1 MSNADGNLKLVLR
14 LQTEVAAAQ
23 RDLGKVEAGLD
34 RVGASAARVG
44 TSSTI
49 GKAEREAAAAGAAAA
64 RAARQFQELEK
75 RSAAAGSAGTG
86 RTGVSAGQQQAAM
99 RMLPAQI
106 TDITT
111 QLASGAP
118 IWLTAIQ
125 QGGQIKDSFGGVVPT
140 FRALAGAINPVTVGM
155 AALVAGLGAGA
166 VAVIQIQR
174 ETAAYNAA
182 LEASNNIQGLTVDQL
197 RATAKEVSS
206 VTGTTGA
213 AAAAVAQLAAT
224 GRVSGQDL
232 RDAATIAVRAQKLL
246 GREVEDTVRIYAD
259 LGRDPVQTLLKL
271 NEGTNFLTASVLRQ
285 VRAYVEVGDAQAAGA
300 LAQQTWAEQ
309 QQRVLADAERNLG
322 SLERAW
328 QKVGSAAKNAWDR
341 ILDIGRPQTL
351 DERLAAAQRELEKR
365 QALFARGTVRSP
377 ADQEASLAPL
387 RAAIAQMT
395 SEKLAADSSAKARG
409 EAAALEQ
416 RRVALA
422 NGIAALTESVKT
434 NREKLADEKKKLDEA
449 LKLGVI
455 AQAEYDK
462 LLAAS
467 ASKFKDPR
475 GTADPVQ
482 TAFEQQR
489 LQLTEQLAAARQ
501 KLANEQGD
509 VGATQDQAT
518 ARLDAWL
525 ATSGKAE
532 KLDAQRVQTLR
543 DLTTQIDLVNRTTA
557 ELDAT
562 KKRDARIADGMSA
575 VEAQLADASG
585 RSADQITAELTKRFR
600 KLREDLAAAGDKE
613 GLIKVDKLIDISAA
627 RAQLEDLQAQ
637 VSQIFGEQSRVQ
649 QTVQAEVTAGLATEL
664 DGRQRLLD
672 INARTAAQVE
682 ALLPR
687 MRELAALTGN
697 PQIVAGVADLE
708 ARVGQLKIRADEL
721 RLSFQNAFQGG
732 MASAIE
738 DLAMGTASLEDAVKS
753 FIRGI
758 AEAMVKFAAEKIA
771 MEATN
776 AVMGG
781 FDTTLKTIQALVPA
795 IQAAE
800 TAKVAADSTMA
811 ASGVAATTTAAGAAT
826 AAGAEVAAANA
837 PAAAATA
844 TWSFG
849 TAAVAGLIA
858 LAALL
863 AFAKGSF
870 ADGGFTGPG
879 GKYQPAGIVHAGE
892 HVTRQEVVRQP
903 GARQFLDDFNTRG
916 MAALQSW
923 QGYADGGLVTSADT
937 PSFAGFKPSN
947 PSIDVTAKGGD
958 TSLRVVNL
966 LDPGL
971 LDDWV
976 NSSSGEKTMINW
988 IRRNKGAVRSMLD

>member
-1 MSNADGNLKLVLR
+1 M
-14 LQTEVAAAQ
+14 QTEVAAAQ

-49 GKAEREAAAAGAAAA
+49 GKTEREAAAAGAAAA
-64 RAARQFQELEK
+64 RAARQFQDLEK
-75 RSAAAGSAGTG
+75 RTAAAAGAG

-118 IWLTAIQ
+118 IWLTFLQ
-125 QGGQIKDSFGGVVPT
+125 QGGQIKDSFGGIVPT
-140 FRALAGAINPVTVGM
+140 FKALAGAINPVTIGI
-155 AALVAGLGAGA
+155 AALTAGLGAAA

-174 ETAAYNAA
+174 ETGAYNAA
-182 LEASNNIQGLTVDQL
+182 LEASNNIQGFTVDQL
-197 RATAKEVSS
+197 RATAKEVSG

-232 RDAATIAVRAQKLL
+232 RQAATIALQAQRLL

-285 VRAYVEVGDAQAAGA
+285 VRAYVEVGNVQAAGA
-300 LAQQTWAEQ
+300 LAQQTWADQ

-328 QKVGSAAKNAWDR
+328 QKVGSAAKAAWDA
-341 ILDIGRPQTL
+341 ILDIGREKGPE
-351 DERLAAAQRELEKR
+351 ERLDAAQRELARR

-377 ADQEASLAPL
+377 AEQEASLAPL
-387 RAAIAQMT
+387 RAEI
-395 SEKLAADSSAKARG
+395 
-409 EAAALEQ
+409 AAATLEKAQADAAAQERGQETALNQ
-416 RRVALA
+416 RKRRIAEQ
-422 NGIAALTESVKT
+422 IAALTETVKT
-434 NREKLADEKKKLDEA
+434 NREKFEEEKKRLDEA
-449 LKLGVI
+449 LALKVI
-455 AQAEYDK
+455 EKPEYDK
-462 LLAAS
+462 LLTAS
-467 ASKFKDPR
+467 AAKFKDPK
-475 GTADPVQ
+475 TAADPVQ

-489 LQLTEQLAAARQ
+489 LRLTEQLAAAKQ

-509 VGATQDQAT
+509 VAATQDQAT
-518 ARLDAWL
+518 AKLDAWL
-525 ATSGKAE
+525 TTSKEA
-532 KLDAQRVQTLR
+532 LQLNAAQVKTLR
-543 DLTTQIDLVNRTTA
+543 DLATQTDLFGRASTD
-557 ELDAT
+557 LDQQ
-562 KKRDARIADGMSA
+562 KKRDTRIADGMAA
-575 VEAQLADASG
+575 VEAQLADVAG
-585 RSADQITAELTKRFR
+585 RSAEQITNELTKRFR

-637 VSQIFGEQSRVQ
+637 VSQIFGEQGRVQ
-649 QTVQAEVTAGLATEL
+649 QTVQAEVTAGLTSEYE
-664 DGRQRLLD
+664 GRQRLLA
-672 INARTAAQVE
+672 INASTVSQIE

-687 MRELAALTGN
+687 MRELAAITGN
-697 PQIVAGVADLE
+697 PLLAAGVAELE
-708 ARVGQLKIRADEL
+708 AKLEAVKIETETARG
-721 RLSFQNAFQGG
+721 AFQDAFQSG
-732 MASAIE
+732 MRSSIN
-738 DLAMGTASLEDAVKS
+738 DLALGVSSLEDAVKGFVRS
-753 FIRGI
+753 V
-758 AEAMVKFAAEKIA
+758 AEAMVDFAAKKIA
-771 MEATN
+771 AQATD

-781 FDTTLKTIQALVPA
+781 FDTTLKTIQSLVPA

-800 TAKVAADSTMA
+800 TAKVAADTTMA

-870 ADGGFTGPG
+870 ADGGYTGPG
-879 GKYQPAGIVHAGE
+879 GKYQPAGVVHAGE
-892 HVTRQEVVRQP
+892 HVTRQEIVRQP

-916 MAALQSW
+916 MDALRSW
-923 QGYADGGLVTSADT
+923 QGYADGGLVTSTDT
-937 PSFAGFKPSN
+937 PSFAGFKPST

-958 TSLRVVNL
+958 VLLRNINV

-976 NSSSGEKTMINW
+976 NSSSGEKTMVNW
-988 IRRNKGAVRSMLD
+988 IRRNRGAVKSMLD

>member
-1 MSNADGNLKLVLR
+1 M
-14 LQTEVAAAQ
+14 
-23 RDLGKVEAGLD
+23 
-34 RVGASAARVG
+34 
-44 TSSTI
+44 
-49 GKAEREAAAAGAAAA
+49 
-64 RAARQFQELEK
+64 
-75 RSAAAGSAGTG
+75 
-86 RTGVSAGQQQAAM
+86 
-99 RMLPAQI
+99 
-106 TDITT
+106 
-111 QLASGAP
+111 
-118 IWLTAIQ
+118 
-125 QGGQIKDSFGGVVPT
+125 
-140 FRALAGAINPVTVGM
+140 
-155 AALVAGLGAGA
+155 
-166 VAVIQIQR
+166 
-174 ETAAYNAA
+174 
-182 LEASNNIQGLTVDQL
+182 
-197 RATAKEVSS
+197 
-206 VTGTTGA
+206 
-213 AAAAVAQLAAT
+213 
-224 GRVSGQDL
+224 
-232 RDAATIAVRAQKLL
+232 
-246 GREVEDTVRIYAD
+246 
-259 LGRDPVQTLLKL
+259 
-271 NEGTNFLTASVLRQ
+271 
-285 VRAYVEVGDAQAAGA
+285 
-300 LAQQTWAEQ
+300 
-309 QQRVLADAERNLG
+309 LADAERNLG

-455 AQAEYDK
+455 GQAEYDK
-462 LLAAS
+462 LLNES
-467 ASKFKDPR
+467 KLKFKDPKVA
-475 GTADPVQ
+475 ADPVQ
-482 TAFEQQR
+482 TAFQQQQLALTQQLAEARQR
-489 LQLTEQLAAARQ
+489 LAAETTDA
-501 KLANEQGD
+501 KSN
-509 VGATQDQAT
+509 QDAAT
-518 ARLDAWL
+518 AKLDAWL
-525 ATSGKAE
+525 ETSGKAE
-532 KLDAQRVQTLR
+532 KLDSKRVETLR
-543 DLTTQIDLVNRTTA
+543 DLASQIDIVNRATA
-557 ELDAT
+557 TLDET
-562 KKRDARIADGMSA
+562 KKRDARIADGMAA
-575 VEAQLADASG
+575 VTAELADIGG
-585 RSADQITAELTKRFR
+585 RSAEQITNELAKRFR
-600 KLREDLAAAGDKE
+600 KLREDLGAVGDKE
-613 GLIKVDKLIDISAA
+613 GLIKVDKLVDLSSA
-627 RAQLEDLQAQ
+627 RAQLEDLQTQ
-637 VSQIFGEQSRVQ
+637 VTAIFGEQSRVQ

-672 INARTAAQVE
+672 INARTAAKLDE
-682 ALLPR
+682 LLPR

-697 PQIVAGVADLE
+697 QQALAGVADLE

-732 MASAIE
+732 LADGIA
-738 DLAMGTASLEDAVKS
+738 DLALETSSLEDAVKS

-758 AEAMVKFAAEKIA
+758 AEAMVRFAAEKIA

-870 ADGGFTGPG
+870 SGGGYTGDG
-879 GKYQPAGIVHAGE
+879 GKYEPAGIVHAGE

-923 QGYADGGLVTSADT
+923 QGYADGGLVTSTDT